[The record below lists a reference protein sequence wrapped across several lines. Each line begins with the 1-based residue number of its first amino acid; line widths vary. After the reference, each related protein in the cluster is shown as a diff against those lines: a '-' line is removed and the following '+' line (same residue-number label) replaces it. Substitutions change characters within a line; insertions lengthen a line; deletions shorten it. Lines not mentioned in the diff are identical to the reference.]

1 MTDSLDEMI
10 AWAGKH
16 TQPEDLVLLGISH
29 CAGTNCAQLTEDLI
43 TSKGIKYISDTECS
57 KLKNMT
63 VSDAF
68 FASQLPGGGSILA
81 VENCIDMNYD
91 DTIGCSGYFSSAPA
105 PASTGFLAEDPQS
118 NSLEY
123 TCYSNASTNA
133 FPTNRMNEYLKKT
146 VAKGPP
152 TNGNLW
158 QIQAIWQETTSS
170 VTVGVQYGSS
180 LLEDERR
187 SGLNAM
193 SKTWITSGEID
204 VSKANMW
211 EINNVCNGG
220 LELLEALRNQTTTIA
235 I

>member
-1 MTDSLDEMI
+1 
-10 AWAGKH
+10 
-16 TQPEDLVLLGISH
+16 
-29 CAGTNCAQLTEDLI
+29 
-43 TSKGIKYISDTECS
+43 
-57 KLKNMT
+57 MT

-91 DTIGCSGYFSSAPA
+91 DTIGCSGYMSSAS
-105 PASTGFLAEDPQS
+105 ASDRFLAEDPQS

-123 TCYSNASTNA
+123 TCYSDSSTNA
-133 FPTNRMNEYLKKT
+133 FPINRMNEYLKKT

-152 TNGNLW
+152 ANGNLW

-170 VTVGVQYGSS
+170 VTVGIQNGSS

-193 SKTWITSGEID
+193 SKAWITSGEVD
-204 VSKANMW
+204 VSRANMW

-220 LELLEALRNQTTTIA
+220 LELLAALRNKTTTIA